1 MQPKVNEN
9 LFEGQN
15 FYVGIDVH
23 KKSWKVTILSELYEH
38 KTFSQDPSPEILASY
53 LHKTFPK
60 GTYKAVYEAG
70 FSGFTAC
77 RKLNDLGV
85 NCEVIHAA
93 DVPTTQKEKEQKTDA
108 VDSRKLARIVRSKE
122 FKPIHIPEIN
132 LEADR
137 SLIRLRTTIVKD
149 IGRMKNRIKSI
160 LFQFGIDIPS
170 QFTQDQTR
178 HWSKVYI
185 DWLINLEIEEITLKQ
200 TIETYLNVGQQMRNE
215 LLLLNK
221 KIRELSQSQKYKADV
236 DLLLG
241 IPGIGRTSAMLF
253 LVQFGDINR
262 FKRIDEVCSYVGLV
276 PKMHGSGD
284 KMITGKMTR
293 RGIKELKIALIE
305 VSWVAIRKDPA
316 LMLKFKELSESI
328 PKNKAIIRIARK
340 MLSRIRYVL
349 KTKNEY
355 VEGIIK

>member
-15 FYVGIDVH
+15 FYIGIDVH

-38 KTFSQDPSPEILASY
+38 KTFSQDPNPEILASY
-53 LHKTFPK
+53 LQKTFPK
-60 GTYKAVYEAG
+60 GNYKAVYEAG

-77 RKLNDLGV
+77 RKLNELGV

-93 DVPTTQKEKEQKTDA
+93 DVPTTQKEKEQKSDA

-122 FKPIHIPEIN
+122 FKPIHIPEIS

-149 IGRMKNRIKSI
+149 ISRVKNRIKSI
-160 LFQFGIDIPS
+160 LFQFGIDIPIK
-170 QFTQDQTR
+170 FTESQTR
-178 HWSKVYI
+178 HWSKIYL
-185 DWLINLEIEEITLKQ
+185 DWLINLDLQETSLK
-200 TIETYLNVGQQMRNE
+200 ESMESLLRVGQLLRSE
-215 LLLLNK
+215 LLLVNK
-221 KIRELSQSQKYKADV
+221 KIRTLSQCERYKTDV

-241 IPGIGRTSAMLF
+241 IPGIATTSAMLF

-262 FKRIDEVCSYVGLV
+262 FKRIDEVCSYAGLM
-276 PKMHGSGD
+276 PRMYGSGE

-316 LMLKFKELSESI
+316 LMLKFSELIKSM

-355 VEGIIK
+355 VQGVIK